1 MFIFNRL
8 AMPDHAII
16 TTHELSES
24 IKRVWSSRRASQGW
38 N

>member
-1 MFIFNRL
+1 
-8 AMPDHAII
+8 MPDHDII
-16 TTHELSES
+16 THELSES